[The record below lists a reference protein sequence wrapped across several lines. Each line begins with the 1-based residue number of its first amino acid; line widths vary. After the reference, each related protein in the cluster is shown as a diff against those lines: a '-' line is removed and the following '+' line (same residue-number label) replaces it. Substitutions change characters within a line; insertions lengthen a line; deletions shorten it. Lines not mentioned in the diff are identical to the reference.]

1 MNDSETTPECA
12 ICYEKLDNSAI
23 KLKCGHTFH
32 YNCIFNSYKM
42 STVKNNVK
50 LFRKCPYCRNNGG
63 FLPIRENIYP
73 HKNIHIEYYEI
84 EQHLIRNDF
93 DKLKQFVD
101 KYIDKTKCNAIL
113 KSGINKGYQC
123 KKNKKK
129 YHDYCHLHLN

>member
-12 ICYEKLDNSAI
+12 ICYEKLDDSAI

-42 STVKNNVK
+42 ATIKNKNNIK

-63 FLPIRENIYP
+63 FLPLSKNIYP
-73 HKNIHIEYYEI
+73 YKNIHIEYYEV
-84 EQHLIRNDF
+84 EQLLFRNDF
-93 DKLKQFVD
+93 EKLKEVVD

-113 KSGINKGYQC
+113 KSGSDKGYQC
-123 KKNKKK
+123 KKNKKNGN
-129 YHDYCHLHLN
+129 DYCHLH